1 MTGAVGAKML
11 ASPWAEVLGL
21 APPAT
26 AELASNM
33 VYSADCHL
41 ALSESRQMASS
52 LAWHMES

>member
-1 MTGAVGAKML
+1 ML
-11 ASPWAEVLGL
+11 ASPWAQVLGL

-33 VYSADCHL
+33 QVYSADCHL
-41 ALSESRQMASS
+41 ALSEFRQMASS